1 VWQVPFA
8 VLKKGAHLL
17 SRASP
22 PSYLAL
28 DHIRL
33 MHELAE
39 SLVEVLVDPVR
50 PTRLFLPVGIGAL
63 DRKIDPAV
71 IFNLENLHVDLL
83 SFSQIR
89 VNILDEVS
97 MNFGYMYQPRDIGR
111 NLDEC
116 TEILKPDNLALH
128 DGSWLD

>member
-8 VLKKGAHLL
+8 VFKKNAHLL

-28 DHIRL
+28 DHVRL

-63 DRKIDPAV
+63 DRKIDPPV
-71 IFNLENLHVDLL
+71 IFDLENLHVDLL
-83 SFSQIR
+83 PFSQIR

-97 MNFGYMYQPRDIGR
+97 MNFRYVYQPRDIGR
-111 NLDEC
+111 YLNERS
-116 TEILKPDNLALH
+116 EILKPDNLALH

>member
-1 VWQVPFA
+1 
-8 VLKKGAHLL
+8 
-17 SRASP
+17 
-22 PSYLAL
+22 
-28 DHIRL
+28 

-39 SLVEVLVDPVR
+39 SLVEVLVDPVG

-63 DRKIDPAV
+63 DQKIDPPV
-71 IFNLENLHVDLL
+71 IFDLENLHVDLL
-83 SFSQIR
+83 SLSQIR

-97 MNFGYMYQPRDIGR
+97 MNFRYMHQPRDIGR
-111 NLDEC
+111 NLDER